1 MASFSAREV
10 ARVEDFE
17 MREFVQVAIKGAIS
31 PSVVV
36 GLVSMVNNLLRD
48 GDDDEEEE
56 VGAVLL
62 SWGISIYSKYMG
74 ILKWNG
80 RGDVYLYFSLPQHL
94 FFQVSRLSY
103 FARMC
108 VVKILDLIFVVV
120 VAVSSVLV

>member
-1 MASFSAREV
+1 MMASFSAREV

-62 SWGISIYSKYMG
+62 SWGISIYSNYMG

-80 RGDVYLYFSLPQHL
+80 KG
-94 FFQVSRLSY
+94 
-103 FARMC
+103 
-108 VVKILDLIFVVV
+108 
-120 VAVSSVLV
+120 